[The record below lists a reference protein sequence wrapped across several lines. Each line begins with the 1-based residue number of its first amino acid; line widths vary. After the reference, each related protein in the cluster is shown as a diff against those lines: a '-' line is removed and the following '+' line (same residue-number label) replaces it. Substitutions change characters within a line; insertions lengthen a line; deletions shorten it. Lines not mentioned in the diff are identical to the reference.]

1 MRLDTQGP
9 NCCQAFDRITS
20 LCRCEGKPRVQITVK
35 MSVAYVLYMRR
46 SVMRRRVV
54 VGGAWRHFNGTG
66 QHVANLTL
74 HQRYEVIALALTL

>member
-9 NCCQAFDRITS
+9 NCCQAFYRITS

-35 MSVAYVLYMRR
+35 MSVAYVLYKRR
-46 SVMRRRVV
+46 SVMR
-54 VGGAWRHFNGTG
+54 GAWRHFNGTG